1 MIYEVIYTKNA
12 DKSIAKFRK
21 SNPIA
26 YKKILEFIKELHE
39 HPRTGTGHPEPLTKG
54 NEITYSRCITKK
66 DRLVY
71 DIYDETVT
79 ILVLTAEGHYSDK

>member
-26 YKKILEFIKELHE
+26 YKKILELIKELHE
-39 HPRTGTGHPEPLTKG
+39 HPRTGKWWTS
-54 NEITYSRCITKK
+54 I
-66 DRLVY
+66 
-71 DIYDETVT
+71 
-79 ILVLTAEGHYSDK
+79 